1 VFESAPGEVWA
12 AYADFDGIAPRHGIE
27 NRSDLF
33 KMAASV
39 IASIT
44 SSVQAKNR

>member
-12 AYADFDGIAPRHGIE
+12 AYADFDWIAPRHGIE

-39 IASIT
+39 IALT
-44 SSVQAKNR
+44 SWAMPGKS